1 MICCI
6 PFLNHNSIC
15 RHSVILYFGYI
26 AQKITLD
33 LIAHT
38 QEEMAMADTGLENRQ
53 SWIEG
58 AYEQM
63 DKRIKLMED
72 LYHPKNS

>member
-1 MICCI
+1 MGEQVRDIK
-6 PFLNHNSIC
+6 H
-15 RHSVILYFGYI
+15 
-26 AQKITLD
+26 
-33 LIAHT
+33 
-38 QEEMAMADTGLENRQ
+38 Q

-72 LYHPKNS
+72 LYQSIERKLWILIALTIGSLSVNLAFKCFELFDLSIYGPGMLLIDR

>member
-1 MICCI
+1 MGEQVRDIK
-6 PFLNHNSIC
+6 H
-15 RHSVILYFGYI
+15 
-26 AQKITLD
+26 
-33 LIAHT
+33 
-38 QEEMAMADTGLENRQ
+38 Q

-72 LYHPKNS
+72 LYQSIERKLWILIALAIGSLLGVLASLVGILLK

>member
-1 MICCI
+1 
-6 PFLNHNSIC
+6 
-15 RHSVILYFGYI
+15 
-26 AQKITLD
+26 
-33 LIAHT
+33 
-38 QEEMAMADTGLENRQ
+38 MADTGLENRQ

-72 LYHPKNS
+72 LYQSIERKLWTLIALAIGSLLGVLASLVGILLK

>member
-1 MICCI
+1 M
-6 PFLNHNSIC
+6 
-15 RHSVILYFGYI
+15 
-26 AQKITLD
+26 
-33 LIAHT
+33 
-38 QEEMAMADTGLENRQ
+38 EEQVRDIKRQ

-72 LYHPKNS
+72 LYQSIERKLWTLIALAIGSLLGVLASLVGILLK

>member
-1 MICCI
+1 
-6 PFLNHNSIC
+6 
-15 RHSVILYFGYI
+15 
-26 AQKITLD
+26 
-33 LIAHT
+33 
-38 QEEMAMADTGLENRQ
+38 MADTGLGNRQ

-72 LYHPKNS
+72 LYQSIERKLWTLIALAIGSLLGVLASLVGILLK

>member
-1 MICCI
+1 
-6 PFLNHNSIC
+6 
-15 RHSVILYFGYI
+15 
-26 AQKITLD
+26 
-33 LIAHT
+33 
-38 QEEMAMADTGLENRQ
+38 MADTGLENRQ

-72 LYHPKNS
+72 LYQSIEKKLWTLIALAIGSLLGVLASLVGILLK

>member
-1 MICCI
+1 
-6 PFLNHNSIC
+6 
-15 RHSVILYFGYI
+15 
-26 AQKITLD
+26 
-33 LIAHT
+33 
-38 QEEMAMADTGLENRQ
+38 MAADTGLENRQ

-72 LYHPKNS
+72 LYQSIERKLWTLIALAIGSLLGVLASLVGILLK

>member
-1 MICCI
+1 
-6 PFLNHNSIC
+6 
-15 RHSVILYFGYI
+15 
-26 AQKITLD
+26 
-33 LIAHT
+33 
-38 QEEMAMADTGLENRQ
+38 MADAGLENRQ

-72 LYHPKNS
+72 LYQSIERKLWTLIALAIGSLLGVLASLVGILLK

>member
-1 MICCI
+1 MGEQVRDIK
-6 PFLNHNSIC
+6 H
-15 RHSVILYFGYI
+15 
-26 AQKITLD
+26 
-33 LIAHT
+33 
-38 QEEMAMADTGLENRQ
+38 Q

-72 LYHPKNS
+72 LYQSIERKLWTLIALAIGSLLGVLASLVGILLK

>member
-1 MICCI
+1 MGEQVRDIK
-6 PFLNHNSIC
+6 H
-15 RHSVILYFGYI
+15 
-26 AQKITLD
+26 
-33 LIAHT
+33 
-38 QEEMAMADTGLENRQ
+38 Q

-72 LYHPKNS
+72 LYQSIERKLWTLIALAIGPLLGVLASLVGILLK

>member
-1 MICCI
+1 M
-6 PFLNHNSIC
+6 
-15 RHSVILYFGYI
+15 
-26 AQKITLD
+26 
-33 LIAHT
+33 
-38 QEEMAMADTGLENRQ
+38 EEQVHDIKRQ

-72 LYHPKNS
+72 LYQSIERKLWTLIALAIGSLLGVLASLVGILLK